1 MVGGFDRYFQIA
13 RCLRDEDLRADRQFE
28 FMQLDMECS
37 FASQDDVMA
46 YVSEAV
52 LDAAEAATGERPPPI
67 ERMTSAES
75 RDRYGTDKP
84 DLRFGLELIDLS
96 EAFAD
101 TEVKAFSSP
110 TVKAIVVPDGATWP
124 RKRLDEVTELA
135 KKHGAAG
142 LAWFRVVENGPSLDG
157 PLARHLSEAEAGSVL
172 QQTKAAPGDLIL
184 AVSDI
189 YVTACAVLGAL
200 RLAMR
205 RRPWARARID
215 TSGSST
221 SPCSTAPGP
230 TAIRSR
236 RTIRSRC
243 PTPRTCRCWRPTRS
257 PCARRPTTSCST
269 DGSSGSGSV
278 RIHRR
283 DIQEQVFA
291 ALGISAE
298 EAEARFG
305 FLLGAF
311 RYGAPPHAGFAVG
324 VDRLVAILAGE
335 ENIREVIAYPKTQSG
350 ADLLTGAPTALPPP
364 AWPSWGSGSWC
375 RRAPH
380 RAPPPERRTAALSL
394 FADAADR
401 RLQRQAPLAARLRP
415 RTLDEVVGQEHLIG
429 PGAPLRLL
437 AESDR
442 VGSSILWG
450 PAGTG
455 KTTLARLL
463 ADTTAKHLVTL
474 SATAAGVKDVR
485 EALAEAQRRLGEQ
498 GQGTMLFI
506 DEVHRFSK
514 SQQDV
519 LLPAVEDG
527 LVVLIGATT
536 ENPFFE
542 VNPPL
547 LSRTSLWR
555 LHALSP
561 DNLRTLIRR
570 GLELEGADAEDD
582 AVDAV
587 VAACE
592 GDARA
597 ALTTVETAVALARGT
612 GARRRPGGADD
623 GRHGPGPRR
632 PSLPSGRRRALRPDQ
647 CVDQERAGLGP
658 RRRPLLDGPHDR
670 GGRGPPLPGP
680 PHGDPGQ

>member
-1 MVGGFDRYFQIA
+1 MRCAWRSAGPPVAQGPHRYVWVVDFPMFDGVGADGNPQPAHHPFTMPYP
-13 RCLRDEDLRADRQFE
+13 EDLPLLATDP
-28 FMQLDMECS
+28 
-37 FASQDDVMA
+37 FAVRSQA
-46 YVSEAV
+46 YDLV
-52 LDAAEAATGERPPPI
+52 LNGW
-67 ERMTSAES
+67 
-75 RDRYGTDKP
+75 
-84 DLRFGLELIDLS
+84 EL
-96 EAFAD
+96 
-101 TEVKAFSSP
+101 
-110 TVKAIVVPDGATWP
+110 
-124 RKRLDEVTELA
+124 
-135 KKHGAAG
+135 
-142 LAWFRVVENGPSLDG
+142 
-157 PLARHLSEAEAGSVL
+157 
-172 QQTKAAPGDLIL
+172 
-184 AVSDI
+184 
-189 YVTACAVLGAL
+189 
-200 RLAMR
+200 
-205 RRPWARARID
+205 
-215 TSGSST
+215 
-221 SPCSTAPGP
+221 
-230 TAIRSR
+230 
-236 RTIRSRC
+236 
-243 PTPRTCRCWRPTRS
+243 
-257 PCARRPTTSCST
+257 
-269 DGSSGSGSV
+269 GSGSV
-278 RIHRR
+278 RIHSRS
-283 DIQEQVFA
+283 IQEQVFA
-291 ALGISAE
+291 ALGIGAE

-350 ADLLTGAPTALPPP
+350 ADLLTGAPTPLPAASLAELGIRVVVPP
-364 AWPSWGSGSWC
+364 HA
-375 RRAPH
+375 A
-380 RAPPPERRTAALSL
+380 ERRTAALSL

-463 ADTTAKHLVTL
+463 ADTTAKHLTTL

-547 LSRTSLWR
+547 LSRASLWR
-555 LHALSP
+555 LHPLSP

-597 ALTTVETAVALARGT
+597 ALTTVETAVALVRGVRTPTPGCCSPWTTWRGPAT
-612 GARRRPGGADD
+612 GAC
-623 GRHGPGPRR
+623 
-632 PSLPSGRRRALRPDQ
+632 ST
-647 CVDQERAGLGP
+647 
-658 RRRPLLDGPHDR
+658 
-670 GGRGPPLPGP
+670 RGPTSTTTRSVR
-680 PHGDPGQ
+680 